1 MVKITSA
8 EAQKQ
13 FGRYGEIAQ
22 REPVSIT
29 NHGRDSLVLLS
40 ATEYARL
47 KALDTRKAYFAWEL
61 PDDLVKALDET
72 SAPRWTERFDGELEK

>member
-29 NHGRDSLVLLS
+29 NHGRESLVLLS

-47 KALDTRKAYFAWEL
+47 KAMDTRKAFYAWEL
-61 PDDLVKALDET
+61 PEDVLQALET
-72 SAPRWTERFDGELEK
+72 AEPPEWTACFDHELES